1 MGGGTV
7 GGFCAKADGNTES
20 AKLKIPSRSLIG
32 LPLLTNDQNLETI
45 RDIAPSTSSTGRSRS
60 RLRDR
65 NIHIMSFLVERD
77 RAGTACGRDVLE
89 DFPLTSHLMHD
100 GQRAVPVGTD
110 GISSRWIESN
120 TIGPLADSGS
130 GQNFSCIRVG

>member
-32 LPLLTNDQNLETI
+32 LPFRIYLPTTRTLKLSGTYP
-45 RDIAPSTSSTGRSRS
+45 RPRPPPAGAG
-60 RLRDR
+60 
-65 NIHIMSFLVERD
+65 
-77 RAGTACGRDVLE
+77 AGTASGRNVLE

-130 GQNFSCIRVG
+130 GQNFS